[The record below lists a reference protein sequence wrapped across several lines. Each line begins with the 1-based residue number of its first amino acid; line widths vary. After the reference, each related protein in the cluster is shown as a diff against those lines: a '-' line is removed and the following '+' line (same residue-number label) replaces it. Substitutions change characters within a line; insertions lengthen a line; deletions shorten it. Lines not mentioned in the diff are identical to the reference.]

1 MNARQWP
8 AGFPEDDAIAVDHV
22 KGSIILA
29 KKRVLALQ
37 EAALKC
43 RRADLRGLQG
53 ACVDSLKAINVRL
66 DQLLDAI
73 PHLWASNPASIVD
86 DYRDLVEKISMIER
100 AGVFALVHS
109 SENDPFLSRLVQQIC
124 DDIGYLVQVPVVSET
139 SPSYYEIDQWFNVLY
154 VPPLEGQ
161 FLLHLPD
168 LYHELGHPLLLD
180 ENLALPSL
188 RSVKVEYTLAIYD
201 RVASL
206 NEAIVENERLQGSD
220 MERRRLIAYSD
231 FWTNHWMREFFCDL
245 FALFCLGPAYGWS
258 HCHLCLKLVNDP
270 FETPRL
276 EQSKHPSDAARMSV
290 ILHGLNALGFQ
301 SEARSIQEMWE
312 GQLQLWGLSANMS
325 HKQCYPDNAMKM
337 IAENAISSFDK
348 AGFKGA
354 RPNEISGVA
363 LCLNQAWAQFWEN
376 PQAFGD
382 WEAQAVEHLEKE
394 LSGTAS

>member
-1 MNARQWP
+1 M
-8 AGFPEDDAIAVDHV
+8 
-22 KGSIILA
+22 KGSIFLA

-53 ACVDSLKAINVRL
+53 SCVDSLKSINARL
-66 DQLLDAI
+66 DLLLDAL
-73 PHLWASNPASIVD
+73 PHLWTLNPSSIVD
-86 DYRDLVEKISMIER
+86 DYRDLVEQISLIER

-139 SPSYYEIDQWFNVLY
+139 SPSHFEIDQWFNVLY

-168 LYHELGHPLLLD
+168 LYHELGHPLLLE

-188 RSVKVEYTLAIYD
+188 RPVKTEYTLAIFD
-201 RVASL
+201 RVAAL
-206 NEAIVENERLQGSD
+206 NDAIVENERMQGSEA
-220 MERRRLIAYSD
+220 ERRRFIAYSD

-245 FALFCLGPAYGWS
+245 FATFCLGPAYGWS
-258 HCHLCLKLVNDP
+258 HCHLCLKLESDP

-290 ILHGLNALGFQ
+290 ILYGLRSLGFV
-301 SEARSIQEMWE
+301 SEPKAIEAMWAD
-312 GQLQLWGLSANMS
+312 QLGLWGLSADMS
-325 HKQCYPDNAMKM
+325 HKQCYPDHALKS
-337 IAENAISSFDK
+337 IAEHAMSAFDR
-348 AGFKGA
+348 AGFKAA
-354 RPNEISGVA
+354 RPNQISGVA
-363 LCLNQAWAQFWEN
+363 LCLNQAWEQFWQN
-376 PQAFGD
+376 PKGFGE
-382 WEAQAVEHLEKE
+382 WEIRAIEHLQKE
-394 LSGTAS
+394 LASPAT